1 MKLFYLF
8 RNWIRGL
15 FTPEYEEPFGWS
27 PEDFNKARR
36 WARNQPHPKFPDH
49 PKMSLWDHVS
59 NSYVDSEYK
68 LFVINQKRV
77 EKIKKRQKKSKS
89 FDITA
94 DDIYRDLM
102 K

>member
-49 PKMSLWDHVS
+49 PRMSLWDYVS
-59 NSYVDSEYK
+59 NNWIDSEYK
-68 LFVINQKRV
+68 LHEINKRRV
-77 EKIKKRQKKSKS
+77 EKLKNKGKKY
-89 FDITA
+89 DNYNITKE
-94 DDIYRDLM
+94 DIYSDLF